1 MRVIVA
7 MLMVSSVAAWQLLAP
22 TVTTRAGRVAGACMA
37 AKKLTPAELKREG
50 EAVVARRQAMQA
62 GTTMVPTVPTTAA
75 EDARAFW
82 KSVVQARAAARADWS
97 QGAQDGGMTQRRP
110 TGNVAAI
117 SAGPGAQ
124 PAGPGA
130 QAPRFATSATDM
142 VNPGRAP
149 GERGVPEA
157 DSRGLRRPDW
167 SQRAQNGDSLGGD

>member
-1 MRVIVA
+1 
-7 MLMVSSVAAWQLLAP
+7 
-22 TVTTRAGRVAGACMA
+22 
-37 AKKLTPAELKREG
+37 
-50 EAVVARRQAMQA
+50 
-62 GTTMVPTVPTTAA
+62 MVPTVPTTAA
-75 EDARAFW
+75 EDVRAFS

-124 PAGPGA
+124 
-130 QAPRFATSATDM
+130 APRFATSATDM

-157 DSRGLRRPDW
+157 DSRGLRRPDR